1 MKFFPTLF
9 ILGAIGVN
17 GDTSDDPNYTDM
29 TDLLDYY
36 GDKKATL
43 YYRLDAVDSSLLPS
57 GAVADNDG
65 VNSISMKM
73 VFDGLA
79 WLSVGTS
86 PDGGMIGSEVVLG
99 VPGDYPVKFG
109 PIAGESV
116 QGVMSTMLPGERQTL
131 IDAYIEYINN
141 QTVLAFTKAI
151 AETDETAIVTTG
163 KNVFSFAIGG
173 DQYFPTYHTG
183 GYGSFSLDLST
194 VSRPSADITIAD
206 GTFDYVQDYSNTTV
220 SNQTFEEYTAP
231 DANDTATVQEHTA
244 QDVNDTATTVQ
255 EHTGRNTDEPASAQ
269 ASQTANQ
276 SAGLF
281 HKAARV
287 FISCTCVLLSITL
300 L

>member
-109 PIAGESV
+109 PIAGENL
-116 QGVMSTMLPGERQTL
+116 QGVMSTMLPGESQTL
-131 IDAYIEYINN
+131 VESYIEYVNN

-151 AETDETAIVTTG
+151 AETNETAIVTTG
-163 KNVFSFAIGG
+163 ANIFSFAIGG
-173 DQYFPTYHTG
+173 DQYFPSFHTG
-183 GYGSFSLDLST
+183 GYGSFILDLST
-194 VSRPSADITIAD
+194 VSRPSSNVT
-206 GTFDYVQDYSNTTV
+206 NTTEHKARNFQPEAHASTT
-220 SNQTFEEYTAP
+220 SNL
-231 DANDTATVQEHTA
+231 
-244 QDVNDTATTVQ
+244 
-255 EHTGRNTDEPASAQ
+255 
-269 ASQTANQ
+269 
-276 SAGLF
+276 SAGSF
-281 HKAARV
+281 ENSARILV
-287 FISCTCVLLSITL
+287 GCACAILSITL